1 MSGLGVNTM
10 TDSNGRRRVVVTGV
24 GVVSAIGHDA
34 DTFWDALKAG
44 KSGVTP
50 LPLEDIDDYPCR
62 IGATVQDFDPTTYMD
77 RKESRRM
84 ARFAQLAVVAAGE
97 ALESA
102 GLDRLDNLSNDQRTR
117 HGVLL
122 GTGIGGYPETEA
134 AARVMVKRSGTRISP
149 YYIPMMLPN
158 MAAANVSRVYGA
170 TGYIGTTITACAA
183 GTQALGEAAE
193 VIRRGGADVMI
204 AGGAEAGICE
214 IGLGGFSTIHAL
226 STSSNETPEKASR
239 PFDANRDGFVPAEG
253 AGILVLE
260 DLEHALDR
268 GATIVGE
275 ISGWGVTSDAHHL
288 VHPPEDG
295 AGAVR
300 AMLMAL
306 NDADIGPQDV
316 DYINAHGTSTPVND
330 AAETRAIKTVFGEHA
345 AKTPI
350 SSTKSMIGHSL
361 GASGGLEAAAAI
373 CTIRDGVI
381 HPTINY
387 ENPDPACD
395 LDYVPNVARK
405 VEVGT
410 ILSNSFGFGGQNACV
425 VIRKFEE

>member
-1 MSGLGVNTM
+1 M
-10 TDSNGRRRVVVTGV
+10 TYSNGRRRVVVTGV
-24 GVVSAIGHDA
+24 GVISAIGHDVES
-34 DTFWDALKAG
+34 FWNALKAG

-50 LPLEDIDDYPCR
+50 LPLEGIDDYPCR
-62 IGATVQDFDPTTYMD
+62 IGATVQNFDPTQYMD
-77 RKESRRM
+77 RKESRRL
-84 ARFAQLAVVAAGE
+84 ARFAQFAVVAAAE

-102 GLDRLDNLSNDQRTR
+102 GLGRMENLSDEERTR

-183 GTQALGEAAE
+183 GTQAIGEATE
-193 VIRRGGADVMI
+193 VIRRGGADVMV
-204 AGGAEAGICE
+204 AGGTEAGICE

-226 STSSNETPEKASR
+226 STTNNETPEKASR
-239 PFDANRDGFVPAEG
+239 PFDAKRDGFVPAEG
-253 AGILVLE
+253 SGILILE

-268 GATIVGE
+268 GAPIIGE
-275 ISGWGVTSDAHHL
+275 IAGWGVTSDAHHL

-300 AMLMAL
+300 AMQMAL
-306 NDADIGPQDV
+306 DDAGIGPGDI

-330 AAETRAIKTVFGEHA
+330 AAETRAIKKVFGESA
-345 AKTPI
+345 ATTPI

-361 GASGGLEAAAAI
+361 GASGGLEAAAALR
-373 CTIRDGVI
+373 TIRDGVI

-387 ENPDPACD
+387 ENPDPDCD
-395 LDYVPNVARK
+395 LDYVPNVAR
-405 VEVGT
+405 EVNVNT
-410 ILSNSFGFGGQNACV
+410 VLSNSFGFGGQNACLV
-425 VIRKFEE
+425 LRRFEES

>member
-1 MSGLGVNTM
+1 
-10 TDSNGRRRVVVTGV
+10 
-24 GVVSAIGHDA
+24 
-34 DTFWDALKAG
+34 
-44 KSGVTP
+44 VTP

-62 IGATVQDFDPTTYMD
+62 VGATVHDFDPTNYMD
-77 RKESRRM
+77 RKESRRL
-84 ARFAQLAVVAAGE
+84 ARFSQLAVAAAAE
-97 ALESA
+97 AYESA
-102 GLDRLDNLSNDQRTR
+102 GFGRLEGLSDEERT
-117 HGVLL
+117 HFGVLL

-158 MAAANVSRVYGA
+158 MAGANVSRVYGS

-193 VIRRGGADVMI
+193 VIRRGGANVMI

-226 STSSNETPEKASR
+226 STSSNEAPEKASR

-253 AGILVLE
+253 SGLLVLE
-260 DLEHALDR
+260 DLEHALNR
-268 GATIVGE
+268 GANIIGE
-275 ISGWGVTSDAHHL
+275 LAGWGVTSDAHHL

-300 AMLMAL
+300 AMWMAL
-306 NDADIGPQDV
+306 DDAGIGPEVV

-345 AKTPI
+345 ALTPI

-361 GASGGLEAAAAI
+361 GASGGLEAIAAI
-373 CTIRDGVI
+373 RTIRDGVI

-395 LDYVPNVARK
+395 LDYVPNVAREAD
-405 VEVGT
+405 VNTV
-410 ILSNSFGFGGQNACV
+410 LSNSFGFGGQNACV
-425 VIRKFEE
+425 VLRKFEP

>member
-1 MSGLGVNTM
+1 M
-10 TDSNGRRRVVVTGV
+10 TYRNGRRRVVVTGV
-24 GVVSAIGHDA
+24 GVISAIGHDVES
-34 DTFWDALKAG
+34 FWNALKAG

-50 LPLEDIDDYPCR
+50 LPLEGIDDYPCR
-62 IGATVQDFDPTTYMD
+62 IGATVQNFDPTQYMD
-77 RKESRRM
+77 RKESRRL
-84 ARFAQLAVVAAGE
+84 ARFAQFAVVAAAE

-102 GLDRLDNLSNDQRTR
+102 GLGRMENLSDEERTR

-183 GTQALGEAAE
+183 GTQAIGEATE
-193 VIRRGGADVMI
+193 VIRRGGADVMV
-204 AGGAEAGICE
+204 AGGTEAGICE

-226 STSSNETPEKASR
+226 STTNNETPEKASR
-239 PFDANRDGFVPAEG
+239 PFDAKRDGFVPAEG
-253 AGILVLE
+253 SGILILE

-268 GATIVGE
+268 GAPIIGE
-275 ISGWGVTSDAHHL
+275 IAGWGVTSDAHHL

-300 AMLMAL
+300 AMQMAL
-306 NDADIGPQDV
+306 DDAGIGPGDI

-330 AAETRAIKTVFGEHA
+330 AAETRAIKKVFGESA
-345 AKTPI
+345 ATTPI

-361 GASGGLEAAAAI
+361 GASGGLEAAAALR
-373 CTIRDGVI
+373 TIRDGVI

-387 ENPDPACD
+387 ENPDPDCD
-395 LDYVPNVARK
+395 LDYVPNVAR
-405 VEVGT
+405 EVNVNT
-410 ILSNSFGFGGQNACV
+410 VLSNSFGFGGQNACLV
-425 VIRKFEE
+425 LRRFEES

>member
-1 MSGLGVNTM
+1 M
-10 TDSNGRRRVVVTGV
+10 TDSNGRRRVVVTGIGVISAV
-24 GVVSAIGHDA
+24 GLDV

-44 KSGVTP
+44 KSGVAP

-62 IGATVQDFDPTTYMD
+62 IGATVQDFDPMNYMD
-77 RKESRRM
+77 RKESRRL
-84 ARFAQLAVVAAGE
+84 ARFSQLAVAAAAE
-97 ALESA
+97 AYESA
-102 GLDRLDNLSNDQRTR
+102 GFGRLEGVSEEERTR
-117 HGVLL
+117 FGVLL
-122 GTGIGGYPETEA
+122 GTGIGGYPETEV

-193 VIRRGGADVMI
+193 VIRRGGADVMV

-226 STSSNETPEKASR
+226 STSSNDDPEKASR

-253 AGILVLE
+253 SGLLILE
-260 DLEHALDR
+260 DLEHAQNR
-268 GATIVGE
+268 GATILGE
-275 ISGWGVTSDAHHL
+275 LAGWGVTSDAHHL

-300 AMLMAL
+300 AMQMAL
-306 NDADIGPQDV
+306 NDAGIGPGDV

-330 AAETRAIKTVFGEHA
+330 AAETQAIKTVFGEHA
-345 AKTPI
+345 ASTPI

-373 CTIRDGVI
+373 RTIRDGVI

-405 VEVGT
+405 ADVKTV
-410 ILSNSFGFGGQNACV
+410 ISNSFGFGGQNACV
-425 VIRKFEE
+425 VLRKFAE

>member
-1 MSGLGVNTM
+1 MR
-10 TDSNGRRRVVVTGV
+10 DSNGRRRVVVTGL
-24 GVVSAIGHDA
+24 GVISALGHNV
-34 DTFWDALKAG
+34 DTFWEGLKAG

-62 IGATVQDFDPTTYMD
+62 IGATVQDFKPTDYMD
-77 RKESRRM
+77 RKETRRL
-84 ARFAQLAVVAAGE
+84 ARFAQFAVIAAGE
-97 ALESA
+97 ALDSS
-102 GLDRLDNLSNDQRTR
+102 GLNRLDGLSDQERTR

-183 GTQALGEAAE
+183 GTQAIGEAAE
-193 VIRRGGADVMI
+193 VIRRGGADVMV

-226 STSSNETPEKASR
+226 STSSNEIPEKASR
-239 PFDANRDGFVPAEG
+239 PFDAKRDGFVPAEG
-253 AGILVLE
+253 SGILILE
-260 DLEHALDR
+260 DMEHALKR
-268 GATIVGE
+268 GVEILGEVG
-275 ISGWGVTSDAHHL
+275 GWGVTSDAHHL

-300 AMLMAL
+300 AMQMAL
-306 NDADIGPQDV
+306 SDAGIASNEV

-330 AAETRAIKTVFGEHA
+330 AAETLAIKTVFGDMA

-361 GASGGLEAAAAI
+361 GASGGLEAVAAI
-373 CTIRDGVI
+373 RTIRDNVI

-387 ENPDPACD
+387 ENPDPDCD
-395 LDYVPNVARK
+395 LDYVPNKAREVT
-405 VEVGT
+405 VET

-425 VIRKFEE
+425 VLKKFRE

>member
-1 MSGLGVNTM
+1 M
-10 TDSNGRRRVVVTGV
+10 TYSNGRRRVVVTGV
-24 GVVSAIGHDA
+24 GVISAIGHDVES
-34 DTFWDALKAG
+34 FWNALKAG

-50 LPLEDIDDYPCR
+50 LPLEGIDDYPCR
-62 IGATVQDFDPTTYMD
+62 IGATVQNFDPTQYMD
-77 RKESRRM
+77 RKESRRL
-84 ARFAQLAVVAAGE
+84 ARFAQFAVVAAAE

-102 GLDRLDNLSNDQRTR
+102 GLGRMENLSDEERTR

-183 GTQALGEAAE
+183 GTQAIGEATE
-193 VIRRGGADVMI
+193 VIRRGGADVMV
-204 AGGAEAGICE
+204 AGGTEAGICE

-226 STSSNETPEKASR
+226 STTNNETPEKASR
-239 PFDANRDGFVPAEG
+239 PFDAKRDGFVPAEG
-253 AGILVLE
+253 SGILILE

-268 GATIVGE
+268 GAPIIGE
-275 ISGWGVTSDAHHL
+275 IAGWGVTSDAHHL

-300 AMLMAL
+300 AMQMAL
-306 NDADIGPQDV
+306 DDAGIGPGDI

-330 AAETRAIKTVFGEHA
+330 AVETRAIKKVFGESA

-361 GASGGLEAAAAI
+361 GASGGLEAAAALR
-373 CTIRDGVI
+373 TIRDGVI

-387 ENPDPACD
+387 ENPDPDCD
-395 LDYVPNVARK
+395 LDYVPNVAR
-405 VEVGT
+405 EVNVNT
-410 ILSNSFGFGGQNACV
+410 VLSNSFGFGGQNACLV
-425 VIRKFEE
+425 LRRFEES

>member
-1 MSGLGVNTM
+1 M
-10 TDSNGRRRVVVTGV
+10 THSNARRTVVVTGV
-24 GVVSAIGHDA
+24 GVISAIGHDV
-34 DTFWDALKAG
+34 DSFWNALKAG
-44 KSGVTP
+44 TSGVTP
-50 LPLEDIDDYPCR
+50 LPLEGIDDYPCR
-62 IGATVQDFDPTTYMD
+62 IGATVQDFDPIQYMD
-77 RKESRRM
+77 RKESRRL
-84 ARFAQLAVVAAGE
+84 ARFAQFAMVAAAE
-97 ALESA
+97 ALDSA
-102 GLDRLDNLSNDQRTR
+102 GLGRMETLSDEERTR

-158 MAAANVSRVYGA
+158 MAAANVSRVFGA

-183 GTQALGEAAE
+183 GTQAIGEATE
-193 VIRRGGADVMI
+193 VIRRGGADVMV

-226 STSSNETPEKASR
+226 STTNNDHPEKASR
-239 PFDANRDGFVPAEG
+239 PFDADRDGFVPAEG
-253 AGILVLE
+253 SGILILE
-260 DLEHALDR
+260 DLEHAQDR
-268 GATIVGE
+268 GATILGE
-275 ISGWGVTSDAHHL
+275 VAGWGVTSDAHHL

-300 AMLMAL
+300 CMQMAL
-306 NDADIGPQDV
+306 DDAGIGPGDV

-330 AAETRAIKTVFGEHA
+330 TAETRAIKTVFGEA
-345 AKTPI
+345 AQKTPI

-361 GASGGLEAAAAI
+361 GASGGLEAAAALR
-373 CTIRDGVI
+373 TIRDGVI

-387 ENPDPACD
+387 ETPDPDCD

-405 VEVGT
+405 VNVNT
-410 ILSNSFGFGGQNACV
+410 VLSNSFGFGGQNACIV
-425 VIRKFEE
+425 LRRFERS

>member
-1 MSGLGVNTM
+1 M
-10 TDSNGRRRVVVTGV
+10 TDSNGRHRVVVTGV
-24 GVVSAIGHDA
+24 GVVSAIGHDV

-97 ALESA
+97 ALESS
-102 GLDRLDNLSNDQRTR
+102 GLGRLDSLSDDERTR

-183 GTQALGEAAE
+183 GTQALGEATE

-226 STSSNETPEKASR
+226 STSSNEAPEKASR
-239 PFDANRDGFVPAEG
+239 PFDADRDGFVPAEG

-268 GATIVGE
+268 GAEIIGE

-306 NDADIGPQDV
+306 NDAGIDPQDV

-373 CTIRDGVI
+373 RTIRDGVI

-405 VEVGT
+405 AKVNTV
-410 ILSNSFGFGGQNACV
+410 LSNSFGFGGQNACV
-425 VIRKFEE
+425 VIRKFEQ

>member
-1 MSGLGVNTM
+1 M
-10 TDSNGRRRVVVTGV
+10 TDSNGRRRVVVTGI
-24 GVVSAIGHDA
+24 GVISAIGHDV
-34 DTFWDALKAG
+34 DTFWDALKMG

-62 IGATVQDFDPTTYMD
+62 IGATVQDFDPTDYMD
-77 RKESRRM
+77 RKESRRL
-84 ARFAQLAVVAAGE
+84 ARFSQLAVAAAAE
-97 ALESA
+97 AYESA
-102 GLDRLDNLSNDQRTR
+102 GFERLEGVSEEERTR
-117 HGVLL
+117 FGVLL

-193 VIRRGGADVMI
+193 VIRRGGADVMV

-226 STSSNETPEKASR
+226 STSSNDDPEKASR

-253 AGILVLE
+253 SGLLILE
-260 DLEHALDR
+260 DLEHAQNR
-268 GATIVGE
+268 GATILGE
-275 ISGWGVTSDAHHL
+275 LAGWGVTSDAHHL

-300 AMLMAL
+300 AMQMAL
-306 NDADIGPQDV
+306 NDAGIGPGDV

-330 AAETRAIKTVFGEHA
+330 AAETQAIKTVFGEHA
-345 AKTPI
+345 ASTPI

-373 CTIRDGVI
+373 RTIRDGVI

-405 VEVGT
+405 ADVKTV
-410 ILSNSFGFGGQNACV
+410 ISNSFGFGGQNACV
-425 VIRKFEE
+425 VLRKFAE

>member
-1 MSGLGVNTM
+1 M
-10 TDSNGRRRVVVTGV
+10 TDSNGRRRVVVTGI
-24 GVVSAIGHDA
+24 GVISAIGHDV
-34 DTFWDALKAG
+34 DTFWDALKMG

-62 IGATVQDFDPTTYMD
+62 IGATVQDFDPTDYMD
-77 RKESRRM
+77 RKESRRL
-84 ARFAQLAVVAAGE
+84 ARFSQLAVAAAAE
-97 ALESA
+97 AYESA
-102 GLDRLDNLSNDQRTR
+102 GFERLEGVSEEERTR
-117 HGVLL
+117 FGVLL

-193 VIRRGGADVMI
+193 VIRRGGADVMV

-226 STSSNETPEKASR
+226 STSSNDDPEKASR

-253 AGILVLE
+253 SGLLILE
-260 DLEHALDR
+260 DLEHAQNR
-268 GATIVGE
+268 GATILGE
-275 ISGWGVTSDAHHL
+275 LAGWGVTSDAHHL

-300 AMLMAL
+300 AMQMAL
-306 NDADIGPQDV
+306 NDAGISPGDV

-330 AAETRAIKTVFGEHA
+330 AAETQAIKTVFGEHA
-345 AKTPI
+345 AATPI

-373 CTIRDGVI
+373 RTIRDGVI

-405 VEVGT
+405 ADVKTV
-410 ILSNSFGFGGQNACV
+410 ISNSFGFGGQNACV
-425 VIRKFEE
+425 VLRKFAE

>member
-1 MSGLGVNTM
+1 
-10 TDSNGRRRVVVTGV
+10 
-24 GVVSAIGHDA
+24 
-34 DTFWDALKAG
+34 
-44 KSGVTP
+44 
-50 LPLEDIDDYPCR
+50 
-62 IGATVQDFDPTTYMD
+62 
-77 RKESRRM
+77 
-84 ARFAQLAVVAAGE
+84 
-97 ALESA
+97 
-102 GLDRLDNLSNDQRTR
+102 
-117 HGVLL
+117 
-122 GTGIGGYPETEA
+122 
-134 AARVMVKRSGTRISP
+134 
-149 YYIPMMLPN
+149 
-158 MAAANVSRVYGA
+158 
-170 TGYIGTTITACAA
+170 
-183 GTQALGEAAE
+183 
-193 VIRRGGADVMI
+193 MI

-306 NDADIGPQDV
+306 NDAGINPQDV

-345 AKTPI
+345 PKTPI

-361 GASGGLEAAAAI
+361 GASGGLEAAVAI
-373 CTIRDGVI
+373 RTIRDGVI

-395 LDYVPNVARK
+395 LDYVPNLARK
-405 VEVGT
+405 AEVNT

-425 VIRKFEE
+425 VIRKFEK

>member
-1 MSGLGVNTM
+1 M
-10 TDSNGRRRVVVTGV
+10 THSNARRTVVVTGV
-24 GVVSAIGHDA
+24 GVISAIGHDV
-34 DTFWDALKAG
+34 DSFWNALKAG
-44 KSGVTP
+44 TSGVTP
-50 LPLEDIDDYPCR
+50 LPLEGIDDYPCR
-62 IGATVQDFDPTTYMD
+62 IGATVQDFDPIQYMD
-77 RKESRRM
+77 RKESRRL
-84 ARFAQLAVVAAGE
+84 ARFAQFAMVAAAE
-97 ALESA
+97 ALDSA
-102 GLDRLDNLSNDQRTR
+102 GLGRMETLSDEERTR

-158 MAAANVSRVYGA
+158 MAAANVSRVFGA

-183 GTQALGEAAE
+183 GTQAIGEATE
-193 VIRRGGADVMI
+193 VIRRGGADVMV

-226 STSSNETPEKASR
+226 STTNNDHPEKASR
-239 PFDANRDGFVPAEG
+239 PFDADRDGFVPAEG
-253 AGILVLE
+253 SGILILE
-260 DLEHALDR
+260 DLEHAQDR
-268 GATIVGE
+268 GATILGE
-275 ISGWGVTSDAHHL
+275 VAGWGVTSDAHHL

-300 AMLMAL
+300 CMQMAL
-306 NDADIGPQDV
+306 DDAGIGPGDV

-330 AAETRAIKTVFGEHA
+330 TAETRAIKTVFGEA
-345 AKTPI
+345 AQKTPI

-361 GASGGLEAAAAI
+361 GASGGLEAAAALR
-373 CTIRDGVI
+373 TIRDGVI

-387 ENPDPACD
+387 ENPDPECD

-405 VEVGT
+405 VNVNT
-410 ILSNSFGFGGQNACV
+410 VLSNSFGFGGQNACIV
-425 VIRKFEE
+425 LRRFERS

>member
-1 MSGLGVNTM
+1 MR
-10 TDSNGRRRVVVTGV
+10 DSNGRRRVVVTGV
-24 GVVSAIGHDA
+24 GVISALGHDA
-34 DTFWDALKAG
+34 DTFWEGLKAG

-62 IGATVQDFDPTTYMD
+62 IGATVQDYDPTDFMD
-77 RKESRRM
+77 RKESRRL
-84 ARFAQLAVVAAGE
+84 ARFAQFAVIASGE
-97 ALESA
+97 ALDSA
-102 GLDRLDNLSNDQRTR
+102 GLNRLEDLSNEDLTR
-117 HGVLL
+117 CGVLL

-183 GTQALGEAAE
+183 GTQSIGEAAE
-193 VIRRGGADVMI
+193 VIRRGGADVMV

-226 STSSNETPEKASR
+226 STNSNETPEKASR
-239 PFDANRDGFVPAEG
+239 PFDAERDGFVPAEG
-253 AGILVLE
+253 SGILILE
-260 DLEHALDR
+260 DLEHALNR
-268 GATIVGE
+268 GAEILGEVG
-275 ISGWGVTSDAHHL
+275 GWGVTSDAHHL

-300 AMLMAL
+300 AMQMAL
-306 NDADIGPQDV
+306 NDAGIQPGDV

-330 AAETRAIKTVFGEHA
+330 AAETLAIKTVFGENA
-345 AKTPI
+345 VKTPI

-361 GASGGLEAAAAI
+361 GASGGLEAVAAI
-373 CTIRDGVI
+373 RTIRDGVI
-381 HPTINY
+381 HPTVNY

-395 LDYVPNVARK
+395 LDYVPNEAREAT
-405 VEVGT
+405 VNTV
-410 ILSNSFGFGGQNACV
+410 LSNSFGFGGQNACV
-425 VIRKFEE
+425 VLKRYV

>member
-1 MSGLGVNTM
+1 MR
-10 TDSNGRRRVVVTGV
+10 DSNGRRRVVVTGL
-24 GVVSAIGHDA
+24 GVISALGHNV
-34 DTFWDALKAG
+34 DTFWEGLKVG

-62 IGATVQDFDPTTYMD
+62 IGATVQDFKPTDYMD
-77 RKESRRM
+77 RKETRRL
-84 ARFAQLAVVAAGE
+84 ARFAQFAVIAAGE
-97 ALESA
+97 ALDSS
-102 GLDRLDNLSNDQRTR
+102 GLNRLDGLSDQERTR

-183 GTQALGEAAE
+183 GTQAIGEAAE
-193 VIRRGGADVMI
+193 VIRRGGADVMV

-226 STSSNETPEKASR
+226 STSSNEIPEKASR
-239 PFDANRDGFVPAEG
+239 PFDAKRDGFVPAEG
-253 AGILVLE
+253 SGILILE
-260 DLEHALDR
+260 DMEHALKR
-268 GATIVGE
+268 GVEILGEVG
-275 ISGWGVTSDAHHL
+275 GWGVTSDAHHL

-300 AMLMAL
+300 AMQMAL
-306 NDADIGPQDV
+306 SDAGIASNEV

-330 AAETRAIKTVFGEHA
+330 AAETLAIKTVFGDMA

-361 GASGGLEAAAAI
+361 GASGGLEAVAAI
-373 CTIRDGVI
+373 RTIRDNVI

-387 ENPDPACD
+387 ENPDPDCD
-395 LDYVPNVARK
+395 LDYVPNKAREVT
-405 VEVGT
+405 VET

-425 VIRKFEE
+425 VLKKFRE

>member
-1 MSGLGVNTM
+1 M
-10 TDSNGRRRVVVTGV
+10 TQSNGRRTVVVTGV
-24 GVVSAIGHDA
+24 GVISAIGHDVES
-34 DTFWDALKAG
+34 FWNALKAG
-44 KSGVTP
+44 RSGVTP
-50 LPLEDIDDYPCR
+50 LPLEGIDDYPCR
-62 IGATVQDFDPTTYMD
+62 IGATVRDFDPTQHMD
-77 RKESRRM
+77 RKESRRL
-84 ARFAQLAVVAAGE
+84 ARFAQFAVVAAAE

-102 GLDRLDNLSNDQRTR
+102 GLGRMGNLSDEERTR

-183 GTQALGEAAE
+183 GTQAIGEATE
-193 VIRRGGADVMI
+193 VIRRGGADVMV

-226 STSSNETPEKASR
+226 STTNNEHPEKASR
-239 PFDANRDGFVPAEG
+239 PFDAKRDGFVPAEG
-253 AGILVLE
+253 SGILVLE
-260 DLEHALDR
+260 DLEHARNR
-268 GATIVGE
+268 GATILGE
-275 ISGWGVTSDAHHL
+275 IAGWGVTSDAHHL

-300 AMLMAL
+300 AMQMAL
-306 NDADIGPQDV
+306 DDAGIGPGDV

-330 AAETRAIKTVFGEHA
+330 AAETRAIKQVFGEFA

-361 GASGGLEAAAAI
+361 GASGGLEAVAALR
-373 CTIRDGVI
+373 TIRDGVI

-387 ENPDPACD
+387 ENPDPDCD

-405 VEVGT
+405 ADVDTV
-410 ILSNSFGFGGQNACV
+410 LSNSFGFGGQNACV
-425 VIRKFEE
+425 VLRRFEG

>member
-1 MSGLGVNTM
+1 M
-10 TDSNGRRRVVVTGV
+10 TYRNGRRRVVVTGV
-24 GVVSAIGHDA
+24 GVISAIGHDVES
-34 DTFWDALKAG
+34 FWNALKAG

-50 LPLEDIDDYPCR
+50 LPLEGIDDYPCR
-62 IGATVQDFDPTTYMD
+62 IGATVQNFDPTQYMD
-77 RKESRRM
+77 RKESRRL
-84 ARFAQLAVVAAGE
+84 ARFAQFAVVAAAE

-102 GLDRLDNLSNDQRTR
+102 GLGRMENLSDEERTR

-183 GTQALGEAAE
+183 GTQAIGEATE
-193 VIRRGGADVMI
+193 VIRRGGADVMV
-204 AGGAEAGICE
+204 AGGTEAGICE

-226 STSSNETPEKASR
+226 STTNNETPEKASR
-239 PFDANRDGFVPAEG
+239 PFDAKRDGFVPAEG
-253 AGILVLE
+253 SGILSLE
-260 DLEHALDR
+260 DMEHAMDR
-268 GATIVGE
+268 GAPIIGE
-275 ISGWGVTSDAHHL
+275 IAGWGVTSDAHHL

-300 AMLMAL
+300 AMQMAL
-306 NDADIGPQDV
+306 DDAGIGPGDI

-330 AAETRAIKTVFGEHA
+330 AAETRAIKKVFGESA

-361 GASGGLEAAAAI
+361 GASGGLEAAAALR
-373 CTIRDGVI
+373 TIRDGVI

-387 ENPDPACD
+387 ENPDPDCD

-405 VEVGT
+405 VPVT
-410 ILSNSFGFGGQNACV
+410 TVLSNSFGFGGQNACV
-425 VIRKFEE
+425 VLRKFIE

>member
-1 MSGLGVNTM
+1 M
-10 TDSNGRRRVVVTGV
+10 TDSNGRRRVVVTGI
-24 GVVSAIGHDA
+24 GVISAIGHDV
-34 DTFWDALKAG
+34 DTFWDALKMG

-62 IGATVQDFDPTTYMD
+62 IGATVQDFDPTDYMD
-77 RKESRRM
+77 RKESRRL
-84 ARFAQLAVVAAGE
+84 ARFSQLAVAAAAE
-97 ALESA
+97 AYESA
-102 GLDRLDNLSNDQRTR
+102 GFERLEGVSEEERTR
-117 HGVLL
+117 FGVLL

-193 VIRRGGADVMI
+193 VIRRGGADVMV

-226 STSSNETPEKASR
+226 STSSNDDPEKASR

-253 AGILVLE
+253 SGLLILE
-260 DLEHALDR
+260 DLEHAQNR
-268 GATIVGE
+268 GATILGE
-275 ISGWGVTSDAHHL
+275 LAGWGVTSDAHHL

-300 AMLMAL
+300 AMQMAL
-306 NDADIGPQDV
+306 NDAGIGPGDV

-330 AAETRAIKTVFGEHA
+330 AAETQAIKTVFGEHA
-345 AKTPI
+345 AATPI

-373 CTIRDGVI
+373 RTIRDGVI

-405 VEVGT
+405 ADVKTV
-410 ILSNSFGFGGQNACV
+410 ISNSFGFGGQNACV
-425 VIRKFEE
+425 VLRKFAE

>member
-1 MSGLGVNTM
+1 M
-10 TDSNGRRRVVVTGV
+10 TYSNGRRRVVVTGV
-24 GVVSAIGHDA
+24 GVISAIGHDVES
-34 DTFWDALKAG
+34 FWNALKAG

-50 LPLEDIDDYPCR
+50 LPLEGIDDYPCR
-62 IGATVQDFDPTTYMD
+62 IGATVQNFDPTQYMD
-77 RKESRRM
+77 RKESRRL
-84 ARFAQLAVVAAGE
+84 ARFAQFAVVAAAE

-102 GLDRLDNLSNDQRTR
+102 GLGRMENLSDEERTR

-183 GTQALGEAAE
+183 GTQAIGEATE
-193 VIRRGGADVMI
+193 VIRRGGADVMV
-204 AGGAEAGICE
+204 AGGTEAGICE

-226 STSSNETPEKASR
+226 STTNNETPEKASR
-239 PFDANRDGFVPAEG
+239 PFDAKRDGFVPAEG
-253 AGILVLE
+253 SGILILE

-268 GATIVGE
+268 GAPIIGE
-275 ISGWGVTSDAHHL
+275 IAGWGVTSDAHHL

-300 AMLMAL
+300 AMQMAL
-306 NDADIGPQDV
+306 DDAGIGPGDI

-330 AAETRAIKTVFGEHA
+330 AVETRAIKKVFGESA
-345 AKTPI
+345 ATTPI

-361 GASGGLEAAAAI
+361 GASGGLEAAAALR
-373 CTIRDGVI
+373 TIRDGVI

-387 ENPDPACD
+387 ENPDPDCD
-395 LDYVPNVARK
+395 LDYVPNVAR
-405 VEVGT
+405 EVNVNT
-410 ILSNSFGFGGQNACV
+410 VLSNSFGFGGQNACLV
-425 VIRKFEE
+425 LRRFEES

>member
-1 MSGLGVNTM
+1 M
-10 TDSNGRRRVVVTGV
+10 TYSNGRRRVVVTGV
-24 GVVSAIGHDA
+24 GVISAIGHDVES
-34 DTFWDALKAG
+34 FWNALKAG

-62 IGATVQDFDPTTYMD
+62 IGATVQNFDPTQYMD
-77 RKESRRM
+77 RKESRRL
-84 ARFAQLAVVAAGE
+84 ARFAQFAVVAAAE

-102 GLDRLDNLSNDQRTR
+102 GLGRMENLSDEERTR

-183 GTQALGEAAE
+183 GTQAIGEATE
-193 VIRRGGADVMI
+193 VIRRGGADVMV
-204 AGGAEAGICE
+204 AGGTEAGICE

-226 STSSNETPEKASR
+226 STTNNETPEKASR
-239 PFDANRDGFVPAEG
+239 PFDAKRDGFVPAEG
-253 AGILVLE
+253 SGILILE

-268 GATIVGE
+268 GAPIIGE
-275 ISGWGVTSDAHHL
+275 IAGWGVTSDAHHL

-300 AMLMAL
+300 AMQMAL
-306 NDADIGPQDV
+306 DDAGIGPGDI

-330 AAETRAIKTVFGEHA
+330 AVETRAIKKVFGESA
-345 AKTPI
+345 ATTPI

-361 GASGGLEAAAAI
+361 GASGGLEAAAALR
-373 CTIRDGVI
+373 TIRDGVI

-387 ENPDPACD
+387 ENPDPDCD
-395 LDYVPNVARK
+395 LDYVPNVAR
-405 VEVGT
+405 EVNVNT
-410 ILSNSFGFGGQNACV
+410 VLSNSFGFGGQNACLV
-425 VIRKFEE
+425 LRRFEES

>member
-1 MSGLGVNTM
+1 MSGIGVDTM
-10 TDSNGRRRVVVTGV
+10 TDSSGRRRVVVTGV
-24 GVVSAIGHDA
+24 GVISAIGHDV
-34 DTFWDALKAG
+34 DTFWNALKAG
-44 KSGVTP
+44 ESGVTP
-50 LPLEDIDDYPCR
+50 LPLEGIDDYPCR
-62 IGATVQDFDPTTYMD
+62 IGATVQNFDPTQFMD
-77 RKESRRM
+77 RKETRRL
-84 ARFAQLAVVAAGE
+84 ARFAQFAVIAAGE

-102 GLDRLDNLSNDQRTR
+102 GLGRLDGLSDDELTR
-117 HGVLL
+117 CGVLL

-134 AARVMVKRSGTRISP
+134 AARVMVRRSGTRISP

-193 VIRRGGADVMI
+193 VIRRGGADVMV

-226 STSSNETPEKASR
+226 STSSNEAPEKASR

-253 AGILVLE
+253 SGILILE
-260 DLEHALDR
+260 DLGHALDR
-268 GATIVGE
+268 GAQIIGE
-275 ISGWGVTSDAHHL
+275 LAGWGVTSDAHHL

-300 AMLMAL
+300 AMQMAL
-306 NDADIGPQDV
+306 DDAGIGPGDI
-316 DYINAHGTSTPVND
+316 DYINAHGTSTPIND
-330 AAETRAIKTVFGEHA
+330 AAETLAIKAVFGEDA

-373 CTIRDGVI
+373 RTIADGVI

-395 LDYVPNVARK
+395 LDYVPNVAREADVK
-405 VEVGT
+405 TV
-410 ILSNSFGFGGQNACV
+410 LSNSFGFGGQNACV
-425 VIRKFEE
+425 ILKKFEE